1 MTRKNYELKDIT
13 SAPQAEKKAL
23 NLVSKFC
30 VIDQSLTSNNCSAS
44 DLLFIILSVI
54 YKFINQLY
62 DERNLLHTSMTQK
75 VEEVQITATAAQLDA
90 VTTVQAKRAVPSHKI
105 NDITDN
111 HKLLMKDSHA
121 MWEKHTHFLFIS
133 SQR

>member
-1 MTRKNYELKDIT
+1 MTRKNSELKDIA
-13 SAPQAEKKAL
+13 SYRQSDKKAS
-23 NLVSKFC
+23 NLVSTFY
-30 VIDQSLTSNNCSAS
+30 VIDKYLTRTTCSTS
-44 DLLFIILSVI
+44 DLLFILLSII
-54 YKFINQLY
+54 YKVIDQLY